1 MTILIQNARPQGF
14 SDVAGASV
22 DVLVGDDGTI
32 AAVGN
37 GLVAPAG
44 ARVID
49 GTGKTLSPGWMD
61 LHVHVWHGGA
71 DIAVRPREAGLA
83 TGVTTMLDTGSAG
96 EAIFHGFR
104 EYVIDTAPEAI
115 FALINIG
122 SIGCVATNR
131 VSEIIDIRSIDVDR
145 TLAVIEANR
154 DVIKGVKIRASH
166 VITGSWGVTPL
177 KIAKKV
183 ANIAKLPL
191 MVHIGECPP
200 MLDEVLDTLS
210 EGDIVTHIYNGK
222 AGGNIFDDE
231 AVFARAV
238 EAQKRGVIM
247 DIGHGGASYSFDI
260 ARRAIARGFRA
271 DTVST
276 DLHLRCIERPVG
288 DLSTTMSKLL
298 EAGLTDAEVI
308 AGVTTKPRAAIGLP
322 TAGFLQPGAM
332 ADLTLFSLENASLA
346 VPESSGGLTTLN
358 RLYTPHFAVRGV
370 HSAVCA
376 PRRPVAIAGRTS

>member
-122 SIGCVATNR
+122 SIGCVATNF
-131 VSEIIDIRSIDVDR
+131 IRNSVVN
-145 TLAVIEANR
+145 L
-154 DVIKGVKIRASH
+154 
-166 VITGSWGVTPL
+166 
-177 KIAKKV
+177 
-183 ANIAKLPL
+183 
-191 MVHIGECPP
+191 
-200 MLDEVLDTLS
+200 
-210 EGDIVTHIYNGK
+210 
-222 AGGNIFDDE
+222 
-231 AVFARAV
+231 
-238 EAQKRGVIM
+238 
-247 DIGHGGASYSFDI
+247 
-260 ARRAIARGFRA
+260 
-271 DTVST
+271 
-276 DLHLRCIERPVG
+276 
-288 DLSTTMSKLL
+288 
-298 EAGLTDAEVI
+298 
-308 AGVTTKPRAAIGLP
+308 
-322 TAGFLQPGAM
+322 
-332 ADLTLFSLENASLA
+332 
-346 VPESSGGLTTLN
+346 
-358 RLYTPHFAVRGV
+358 
-370 HSAVCA
+370 
-376 PRRPVAIAGRTS
+376 